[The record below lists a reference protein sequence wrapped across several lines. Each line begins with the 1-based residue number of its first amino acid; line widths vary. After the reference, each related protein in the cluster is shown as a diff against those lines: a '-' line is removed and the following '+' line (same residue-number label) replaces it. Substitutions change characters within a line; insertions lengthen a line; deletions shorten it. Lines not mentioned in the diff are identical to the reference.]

1 MTKEVLVSAEE
12 MAKRLGLASAA
23 VLRAK
28 ARKLELVPEEGY
40 KWFDK
45 KSADDFEK
53 SMTSDAK
60 PAKKAPAKKAAAKKP
75 AAKKKSA
82 AA

>member
-28 ARKLELVPEEGY
+28 ARKLNLVPKEGY

-45 KSADDFEK
+45 KAADDFEK

-60 PAKKAPAKKAAAKKP
+60 PAAKKAPAKKAAAKKP
-75 AAKKKSA
+75 AAKKKA
-82 AA
+82 A